1 VSPTG
6 RTQFIIISPDAA
18 IIESEAAY
26 LDTVRQLDDEDKL
39 VGDPLTVARVARITG
54 RLVSIAVADF
64 PASADWKW
72 SVAIVDD
79 AETVNAWCMAGGRMA
94 VYTGLFDQL
103 ELTDDEF
110 AQIMGHEISHAL
122 ANHTAE
128 RMSRAMATAAGVAVI
143 GAASDNSGAAIA
155 GAAVLANVALTLPN
169 SRDAENEADVMGMVL
184 ATKAGYDPEA
194 AVTLWQKMGDLSD
207 ERPAEFL
214 STHPRPRKSAGRAQ
228 CHDPPDAGDQ
238 SRSDQGADSPGHDRS
253 IRRSPTPDLLPDGVE
268 EVQVVL
274 ILVEDID
281 NDLLLR
287 PAHHVV
293 VLAALRE
300 VHLGAEEASSLSTT
314 ISDANRRHRVAG
326 DDLPAPHR

>member
-1 VSPTG
+1 MGHSKSIMRARHWVLLAVWALLTSCAVSPTG

-26 LDTVRQLDDEDKL
+26 MDTVRQLDDEDKL

-64 PASADWKW
+64 PDSADWKW

-79 AETVNAWCMAGGRMA
+79 TETVNAWCMAGGRMA

-103 ELTDDEF
+103 KLTDDEF

-128 RMSRAMATAAGVAVI
+128 RMSRAMATAAGMAVI
-143 GAASDNSGAAIA
+143 GAASDNSRVAMA
-155 GAAVLANVALTLPN
+155 GASVLANVALTLPN
-169 SRDAENEADVMGMVL
+169 SRDAENEADVMGMVI

-194 AVTLWQKMGDLSD
+194 AVTLWQKMGDLND

-214 STHPRPRKSAGRAQ
+214 STHPAPENRQ
-228 CHDPPDAGDQ
+228 
-238 SRSDQGADSPGHDRS
+238 
-253 IRRSPTPDLLPDGVE
+253 
-268 EVQVVL
+268 
-274 ILVEDID
+274 
-281 NDLLLR
+281 
-287 PAHHVV
+287 
-293 VLAALRE
+293 AALNVMIPRMLKINSDRTKAPIHP
-300 VHLGAEEASSLSTT
+300 VT
-314 ISDANRRHRVAG
+314 IVQ
-326 DDLPAPHR
+326 

>member
-1 VSPTG
+1 MGHDKMIMRTRQWAILAVWVLLSSCAVSPTG

-26 LDTVRQLDDEDKL
+26 MDTVQQLDDEDKL
-39 VGDPLTVARVARITG
+39 VGDSLTVTRVARITG

-64 PASADWKW
+64 STSADWKW

-94 VYTGLFDQL
+94 VYTGLFDKL

-128 RMSRAMATAAGVAVI
+128 RMSRAMATDAGVAVI

-214 STHPRPRKSAGRAQ
+214 STHPAPENRQ
-228 CHDPPDAGDQ
+228 
-238 SRSDQGADSPGHDRS
+238 
-253 IRRSPTPDLLPDGVE
+253 
-268 EVQVVL
+268 
-274 ILVEDID
+274 
-281 NDLLLR
+281 
-287 PAHHVV
+287 
-293 VLAALRE
+293 AALNAMIPPMLDINPDRTKAPIHP
-300 VHLGAEEASSLSTT
+300 VT
-314 ISDANRRHRVAG
+314 IVQ
-326 DDLPAPHR
+326 

>member
-1 VSPTG
+1 MCRDKIIMRTRYWALLAVWMLLSSCAVSPTG

-26 LDTVRQLDDEDKL
+26 MDTVRQLDDEDKL

-54 RLVSIAVADF
+54 RLVSIAVTDF
-64 PASADWKW
+64 STSTDWKW

-94 VYTGLFDQL
+94 VYTGLFDKL

-128 RMSRAMATAAGVAVI
+128 RMSRAMATATGMAVI
-143 GAASDNSGAAIA
+143 GAASDNSSVAMA
-155 GAAVLANVALTLPN
+155 GASVLANVALTLPN

-194 AVTLWQKMGDLSD
+194 AVTLWQKMGDLND

-214 STHPRPRKSAGRAQ
+214 STHPAPENRQ
-228 CHDPPDAGDQ
+228 
-238 SRSDQGADSPGHDRS
+238 
-253 IRRSPTPDLLPDGVE
+253 
-268 EVQVVL
+268 
-274 ILVEDID
+274 
-281 NDLLLR
+281 
-287 PAHHVV
+287 
-293 VLAALRE
+293 AALNVMIPRMLE
-300 VHLGAEEASSLSTT
+300 INPDRTKAPIHPVT
-314 ISDANRRHRVAG
+314 IVQ
-326 DDLPAPHR
+326 

>member
-1 VSPTG
+1 MCRDKIIMRTKYWALCAVWMLLCSCAVSPTG
-6 RTQFIIISPDAA
+6 RTQFIIISPNAA

-26 LDTVRQLDDEDKL
+26 MDTVRQLDDEDKL
-39 VGDPLTVARVARITG
+39 VGDPLTVTRVARITG

-64 PASADWKW
+64 STSADWKW

-94 VYTGLFDQL
+94 VYTGLFDKL

-128 RMSRAMATAAGVAVI
+128 RMSRAMATATGMAVI
-143 GAASDNSGAAIA
+143 GAASDNSRAAMA
-155 GAAVLANVALTLPN
+155 GASVLANVALALPN

-194 AVTLWQKMGDLSD
+194 AVTLWQKMGDLND

-214 STHPRPRKSAGRAQ
+214 STHPAPENRQ
-228 CHDPPDAGDQ
+228 
-238 SRSDQGADSPGHDRS
+238 
-253 IRRSPTPDLLPDGVE
+253 
-268 EVQVVL
+268 
-274 ILVEDID
+274 
-281 NDLLLR
+281 
-287 PAHHVV
+287 
-293 VLAALRE
+293 AALNVMIPRMLKINPDRTKAPIHP
-300 VHLGAEEASSLSTT
+300 VT
-314 ISDANRRHRVAG
+314 IVK
-326 DDLPAPHR
+326 

>member
-1 VSPTG
+1 MRRSSILKGTKRWIILAVWVLLSSCAVSPTG

-18 IIESEAAY
+18 IVESEAAY
-26 LDTVRQLDDEDKL
+26 LDTVRELDNEDKL

-64 PASADWKW
+64 PESADWKW

-79 AETVNAWCMAGGRMA
+79 TETVNAWCMAGGRMA

-103 ELTDDEF
+103 KLTDDEF

-143 GAASDNSGAAIA
+143 GAASDNSGAAVV

-169 SRDAENEADVMGMVL
+169 SREAENEADVMGMVI

-194 AVTLWQKMGDLSD
+194 AVTLWQKMGDMSD

-214 STHPRPRKSAGRAQ
+214 STHPAPENRQ
-228 CHDPPDAGDQ
+228 
-238 SRSDQGADSPGHDRS
+238 
-253 IRRSPTPDLLPDGVE
+253 
-268 EVQVVL
+268 
-274 ILVEDID
+274 
-281 NDLLLR
+281 
-287 PAHHVV
+287 
-293 VLAALRE
+293 AALNAMIPRMLE
-300 VHLGAEEASSLSTT
+300 INPSRTKAPIHPVT
-314 ISDANRRHRVAG
+314 IVQ
-326 DDLPAPHR
+326 

>member
-1 VSPTG
+1 MCRDKTIMHVRYWALIAAWMLLSSCAVSPTG

-26 LDTVRQLDDEDKL
+26 MDTVRQLDDEDKL

-64 PASADWKW
+64 STSAGWKW

-94 VYTGLFDQL
+94 VYTGLFDKL

-128 RMSRAMATAAGVAVI
+128 RMSRAMATATGMAVI
-143 GAASDNSGAAIA
+143 GAASDNSSVAMA
-155 GAAVLANVALTLPN
+155 GASVLANVALTLPN

-194 AVTLWQKMGDLSD
+194 AVTLWQKMGDLND

-214 STHPRPRKSAGRAQ
+214 STHPAPENRQ
-228 CHDPPDAGDQ
+228 
-238 SRSDQGADSPGHDRS
+238 
-253 IRRSPTPDLLPDGVE
+253 
-268 EVQVVL
+268 
-274 ILVEDID
+274 
-281 NDLLLR
+281 
-287 PAHHVV
+287 
-293 VLAALRE
+293 AALNVMIPRMLE
-300 VHLGAEEASSLSTT
+300 INPNRTKAPIHPVT
-314 ISDANRRHRVAG
+314 IVR
-326 DDLPAPHR
+326 

>member
-1 VSPTG
+1 MCRDKIIMRTRSWALLAVWMLLSSCAVSPTG

-26 LDTVRQLDDEDKL
+26 MDTVRQLDDEDKL

-54 RLVSIAVADF
+54 RLVFIAVTDF
-64 PASADWKW
+64 STSADWKW

-94 VYTGLFDQL
+94 VYTGLFDKL

-128 RMSRAMATAAGVAVI
+128 RMSRAMATATGMAVI
-143 GAASDNSGAAIA
+143 GAASDNSSVAMTGAS
-155 GAAVLANVALTLPN
+155 VLANVALTLPN

-194 AVTLWQKMGDLSD
+194 AVTLWQKMGDLND

-214 STHPRPRKSAGRAQ
+214 STHPAPENRQ
-228 CHDPPDAGDQ
+228 
-238 SRSDQGADSPGHDRS
+238 
-253 IRRSPTPDLLPDGVE
+253 
-268 EVQVVL
+268 
-274 ILVEDID
+274 
-281 NDLLLR
+281 
-287 PAHHVV
+287 
-293 VLAALRE
+293 AALNVMIPRMLE
-300 VHLGAEEASSLSTT
+300 INPDRTKAPIHPVT
-314 ISDANRRHRVAG
+314 IVQ
-326 DDLPAPHR
+326 